1 MRDFIEDALGV
12 VAIFALF
19 FGVFIIGY
27 GVGL

>member
-1 MRDFIEDALGV
+1 MRDFILDALGV

-19 FGVFIIGY
+19 FVVFIVGY